1 MLPNLDPSRFSHRN
15 LLHGMNRT
23 SVCNTNRLHL
33 LQFAILFFLL
43 ATVQSI
49 SAQNGTLTF
58 IDDAPDD
65 TTADCFGDLPIAP
78 NLRAAVVLGP
88 GVFDTIEVSSFD
100 ELSSPNAPCTGGSVI
115 RIWEREGD
123 LNTIR
128 EEQVINI
135 GPAPGDN
142 APTFNLGL
150 LPPFR
155 DTVDCR
161 LVNEAGDPASYDRWL
176 GDRRV
181 AAAAAVMEDCA
192 PIVSLT
198 DDAPD
203 TLINFA
209 CNDTLKVTF
218 IATDLCGDTA
228 SLAFHY
234 VTVDTIAPEI
244 IGAVNDSFRL
254 SCADPFPI
262 VPEIIVEDCD
272 TSANLMFTETTTQ
285 LLDGSCRE
293 YNYDVRR
300 SWVATDRCGFSTVV
314 RQIIEV
320 RDTEVP
326 NFQRPNTIQLR
337 CDQDPEDLSITGEPT
352 ELSDDCTPVED
363 LEVTFTDENIT
374 IGVCQNRYNINRTW
388 RVTDA
393 CGNSRIRIQQI
404 RVRDEQAPS
413 FDAPPSQVS
422 VSCADYENTA
432 VTGMPFNL
440 FDNCDPTVNL
450 SFEDD
455 ITPGN
460 CPGNFLVSREWRIFD
475 DCGNDRFFTQ
485 VLTVTDT
492 SAPVII
498 NAPED
503 LITSCNSNVTQQFR
517 FNTWLEELG
526 GARFNDNC
534 TNEDELTII
543 LVESGTNN
551 FPLLPEINCTEADGT
566 VRRISVD
573 IIVTDNCGNS
583 TTSTMQYRQIDE
595 QSINIFDCPVSQVLT
610 TDPGFCSTEVI
621 LPPPTIQDQCSSG
634 TPFQLNLRD
643 TVEITSA
650 ATNQAELGSVPVDPL
665 EFNLVIPTGLPVN
678 GFTTGRFTITLEN
691 VDAEGDDE
699 FFFIYAEDGTLLGT
713 TEQGTVQCETVVT
726 LDSITPVQFTRFAND
741 GVVTFRLEP
750 NIPEGQPGTFAI
762 NNLCDGGSRAY
773 IHLQQAAFRLTEIV
787 YEVDIDGN
795 GFTVVDPV
803 DNVTTRLDVGLHQIT
818 YRGTDCGGS
827 VDECSFTITIE
838 DQEPPVITCPENID
852 VELAPDSCQ
861 SSIELPLPLS
871 VEDNCDPY
879 TVTTE
884 TFPADGNLLLFPFN
898 FDPNLNGFQAGAIFA
913 DLNNIPA
920 GLTDSVDIDVRFI
933 GNFSNPRA
941 NLNVVFPDGTIL
953 GSSARG
959 DASCSEEG
967 TLHLRAA
974 AQSILA
980 QADESG
986 NLRLTLRPSIVTVPP
1001 GQEGDGVTPCD
1012 EDNIM
1017 EEGGDDAIS
1026 GAAVTVTYRT
1036 LFPNYFTT
1044 GATVTQT
1051 LSTSAS
1057 NPAPRLTF
1065 NQGLTNF
1072 SYLISDMSGNSDT
1085 CSFTVSVRDVTPPT
1099 AVCTPTTVF
1108 VDPSGLLP
1116 ITVDPSVVGGNSS
1129 DNCAIDSIRLS
1140 PNVFSCDQYGQ
1151 TINISLVLADASG
1164 NQDSCSTI
1172 VSIAPLPPS
1181 PTAST
1186 SVCGG
1191 DTLRLFTNP
1200 PTLAEPGQIIYT
1212 FQWFSPDGNLISTL
1226 ENPVIPGVDESQ
1238 EGAYRVVI
1246 RGLTGCSAEAVV
1258 NIDIG
1263 NIPSAPTIEAPL
1275 RVCIGDNAALTSVS
1289 TYSGQVRYE
1298 WFRGQPGAGTLVGE
1312 SFVATFLAPFTNG
1325 TQTGD
1330 FYAIAYVNG
1339 CPSPP
1344 SNVVTVGTVEQ
1355 PTVGLLSPE
1364 QEVCEFSTFSI
1375 SAEGLASLTYIWTG
1389 PNDFSAEGQ
1398 TIMIE
1403 NVLADDAGTYTVR
1416 SVRSEGCFS
1425 EPTSVALTVL
1435 PADAGTNLLPVAP
1448 VCPSDTLQLEAA
1460 DGSGTNYIFSGPN
1473 GLVFNHPESVLRI
1486 APVTPLVA
1494 GEWTVRIQRGECSS
1508 AASAPITVTLGTSPT
1523 PSTFTIP
1530 DPVCSGNDLIL
1541 QGGSNVAG
1549 SSYNWSGPDGF
1560 TAEGIAVSISDV
1572 DTSANGDY
1580 VLMVTSPS
1588 GCFALDTL
1596 SVDVLPGI
1604 TIDSINVSSGQ
1615 CLSGGELVSL
1625 SASITPALPAGGDY
1639 LFRWSGPE
1647 GTSTNDTLIIPNVSL
1662 ASNGTYSLT
1671 VENADGCIS
1680 SQFSMNVEF
1689 DFAPVRPTTPF
1700 TESGLTSVCESA
1712 NLELMTNDFGSG
1724 VTYLWR
1730 LGDGTVIPTTSNNLT
1745 LQDVDASLSGS
1756 YTVRV
1761 VRGNCTSLPSEGQM
1775 ITITPFPAITVSAND
1790 PACGGQPI
1798 NFQAT
1803 DLAGASYAWRGPNN
1817 FSSSL
1822 PNPTIVRADAAVHAG
1837 TYSVV
1842 ATQNGCSSDTMFVNV
1857 SVLPTPGVPVVQPVD
1872 PVCLSDPDALLSL
1885 IVNPNTA
1892 TAGATYTWFI
1902 QEGQVQVGET
1912 TDMLSLDI
1920 TDFGLFE
1927 GGGLFGF
1934 SVRSNLNGC
1943 SSELSTPVNIRIDA
1957 ADDFQPDAGRDTVIC
1972 EGIFL
1977 LDASPGGIG
1986 TGRWS
1991 LIEGTGD
1998 ITIINPGSRT
2008 TAVQGLTQF
2017 GGPYQFAWTLS
2028 NGSCLNYAADTIRLM
2043 VTDGEE
2049 AEAGDDVLACIRE
2062 EVRLNATAATM
2073 VGSGGRWTQ
2082 ALAQDILGVE
2092 IISPTDPNTI
2102 IRGLQADNVYSF
2114 TWTVTSNCGVKE
2126 DVVVVNVSDPTPFAG
2141 PDETVCNDDRS
2152 TILAADEPT
2161 IGSSGRWFTPVPDMT
2176 IVDPESPT
2184 TMAIGLIPGSNLFIW
2199 EVDEGFCGDRSRDT
2213 VVITYS
2219 EPPQPR
2225 DDQYDVAF
2233 QGSVTFDPTEN
2244 DELPD
2249 GSTITFGDIP
2259 MGATLTINDDGTFAF
2274 KAPANFAGELAVDY
2288 TVSSLGCS
2296 SATATVFFRIGDDAS
2311 CEVPNIF
2318 TPNGDGMNDR
2328 FIVPCL
2334 LNLDQFP
2341 NSQVTIYN
2349 QWGDEVFR
2357 SGTPYLS
2364 DWDGTYQ
2371 GSPLPV
2377 ATYFYTINFG
2387 GARDGATGSVR
2398 IER

>member
-1 MLPNLDPSRFSHRN
+1 
-15 LLHGMNRT
+15 MNRT
-23 SVCNTNRLHL
+23 SVCTPNRWHL
-33 LQFAILFFLL
+33 LQFVTLFFLL
-43 ATVQSI
+43 ATAQSI
-49 SAQNGTLTF
+49 SAQNGTLAF
-58 IDDAPDD
+58 IDNAPDD
-65 TTADCFGDLPIAP
+65 TVADCFGDLPIAP
-78 NLRAAVVLGP
+78 NLRAVVVLGP
-88 GVFDTIEVSSFD
+88 GIFDTIEVASFD

-115 RIWEREGD
+115 RVWEREGD
-123 LNTIR
+123 FNTIR
-128 EEQVINI
+128 EEQVIVFE
-135 GPAPGDN
+135 PAPGDN
-142 APTFNLGL
+142 APTFNTAL
-150 LPPFR
+150 LPSFR
-155 DTVDCR
+155 DTVDCQ
-161 LVNEAGDPASYDRWL
+161 LVNAPGDPASYDRWL

-181 AAAAAVMEDCA
+181 AVAAAVMMDCA

-218 IATDLCGDTA
+218 IARDLCGDTA

-234 VTVDTIAPEI
+234 VTVDTVAPVI

-254 SCADPFPI
+254 SCADQFPL
-262 VPEIIVEDCD
+262 VPEVSVEDCD
-272 TSANLMFTETTTQ
+272 TSATLMFTETTTQ

-293 YNYDVRR
+293 YNYDLRR
-300 SWVATDRCGFSTVV
+300 SWVATDRCGLSTIV
-314 RQIIEV
+314 RQLIEV

-326 NFQRPNTIQLR
+326 DFRRPNTIQLR
-337 CDQDPEDLSITGEPT
+337 CDQNPEDLSLTGEPT
-352 ELSDDCTPVED
+352 EVTDDCTPTED
-363 LEVTFTDENIT
+363 LEVTFTDEIIP
-374 IGVCQNRYNINRTW
+374 IGSCQSRFNINRTW

-404 RVRDEQAPS
+404 RVRDEFAPS

-450 SFEDD
+450 SYEDE

-460 CPGNFLVSREWRIFD
+460 CSGNFLVSREWRIFD

-485 VLTVTDT
+485 TLTVTDT
-492 SAPVII
+492 SAPAII
-498 NAPED
+498 TAPED
-503 LITSCNSNVTQQFR
+503 LITSCNSDRELGFR
-517 FNTWLEELG
+517 FNSWLADLG

-534 TNEDELTII
+534 TSDDELSIT

-551 FPLLPEINCTEADGT
+551 FPLLPEISCAEADGT
-566 VRRISVD
+566 VRRISID
-573 IIVTDNCGNS
+573 IIVADNCGNTS
-583 TTSTMQYRQIDE
+583 TTTMQYRQIDE
-595 QSINIFDCPVSQVLT
+595 QPINIFDCPVSQVIPT
-610 TDPGFCSTEVI
+610 EPGLCSAEVV
-621 LPPPTIQDQCSSG
+621 LAPPTIQDQCSSG
-634 TPFQLNLRD
+634 SPFQLNLRD

-665 EFNLVIPTGLPVN
+665 EFNLVIPDALPVN

-726 LDSITPVQFTRFAND
+726 LDSITPFQFTRFASD

-773 IHLQQAAFRLTEIV
+773 IHLRQAAFRLTEIV
-787 YEVDIDGN
+787 YEVDIDGS
-795 GFTVVDPV
+795 GFNVVDPV
-803 DNVTTRLDVGLHQIT
+803 ADVVTRLDAGLHQIT

-827 VDECSFTITIE
+827 VDECSFTLTIE

-852 VELAPDSCQ
+852 VELSPDSCE
-861 SSIELPLPLS
+861 ITLALPPLVS

-884 TFPADGNLLLFPFN
+884 TLPANGSLQFFPFN
-898 FDPNLNGFQAGAIFA
+898 FDPNLNSFQAGAVFA
-913 DLNNIPA
+913 DLTNIPA
-920 GLTDSVDIDVRFI
+920 GLTDSVDIDVRFV
-933 GNFSNPRA
+933 GNFGNPRA
-941 NLNVVFPDGTIL
+941 NLSVLLPDGTVL
-953 GSSARG
+953 GTSARG

-974 AQSILA
+974 AQNILA
-980 QADESG
+980 QADANG
-986 NLRLTLRPSIVTVPP
+986 NVRLTLQPTIVTVPP
-1001 GQEGDGVTPCD
+1001 GQVGDGVTPCNAAAVTAD
-1012 EDNIM
+1012 GAND
-1017 EEGGDDAIS
+1017 GIS
-1026 GAAVTVTYRT
+1026 GAAVTVSYRT
-1036 LFPNYFTT
+1036 LFPSFFTT
-1044 GATVTQT
+1044 GATLTPTQQT
-1051 LSTSAS
+1051 TAA
-1057 NPAPRLTF
+1057 APTPRVTF

-1072 SYLISDMSGNSDT
+1072 SYLLSDMGGNSDT
-1085 CSFTVSVRDVTPPT
+1085 CSFTVMVRDVTPPT

-1129 DNCAIDSIRLS
+1129 DNCAIDSMRLS

-1151 TINISLVLADASG
+1151 TIDVTLVLADASG

-1181 PTAST
+1181 PTATT

-1200 PTLAEPGQIIYT
+1200 PTVAEPGQTIYT
-1212 FQWFSPDGNLISTL
+1212 FQWFSPAGNLISTQ

-1246 RGLTGCSAEAVV
+1246 RGLTGCSSEAVV

-1263 NIPSAPTIEAPL
+1263 NIPTAPIIEAPQ
-1275 RVCIGDNAALTSVS
+1275 RVCIGDDAALTSVS
-1289 TYSGQVRYE
+1289 SYSGQVRYE
-1298 WFRGQPGAGTLVGE
+1298 WFRGQPGAGTFVGE
-1312 SFVATFLAPFTNG
+1312 SFVATFLAPFADG
-1325 TQTGD
+1325 TMTGN
-1330 FYAIAYVNG
+1330 FYAIAFVNG
-1339 CPSPP
+1339 CESPP

-1355 PTVGLLSPE
+1355 PTAGLPVSAE
-1364 QEVCEFSTFSI
+1364 EACEFSTFTI
-1375 SAEGLASLTYIWTG
+1375 TAEGMASLTYVWTG
-1389 PNDFSAEGQ
+1389 PNGFSFEGR

-1416 SVRSEGCFS
+1416 SVRSGGCFS
-1425 EPTSVALTVL
+1425 EPVSVELTVL
-1435 PADAGTNLLPVAP
+1435 PADAGTELLPVAP
-1448 VCPSDTLQLEAA
+1448 VCPSDTLVLTAA
-1460 DGSGTNYIFSGPN
+1460 DASGTRYTFSGPN
-1473 GLVFNHPESVLRI
+1473 GLVFERAEPFLRI
-1486 APVTPLVA
+1486 APVTSAVA
-1494 GEWTVRIQRGECSS
+1494 GQWTVRIQRDDCFS
-1508 AASAPITVTLGTSPT
+1508 AASEPVFVTLGASPNPT
-1523 PSTFTIP
+1523 VFTIP
-1530 DPVCSGNDLIL
+1530 DPVCTGNDLIL

-1549 SSYNWSGPDGF
+1549 SSYSWSGPNGF
-1560 TAEGIAVSISDV
+1560 TAEGIAVNIPNV
-1572 DTSANGDY
+1572 DTPANGAY
-1580 VLMVTSPS
+1580 VLTVTSPA

-1596 SVDVLPGI
+1596 SVNVLPGI
-1604 TIDSINVSSGQ
+1604 TIDSINVSSGS

-1639 LFRWSGPE
+1639 IFRWTGPE
-1647 GTSTNDTLIIPNVSL
+1647 GTSSNDTLVIPNVSL

-1671 VENADGCIS
+1671 VENGDGCVS
-1680 SQFSMNVEF
+1680 SRFSTNVEF
-1689 DFAPVRPTTPF
+1689 DFAPARPIRPF
-1700 TESGLTSVCESA
+1700 TESGATSVCEGS
-1712 NLELMTNDFGSG
+1712 NLELMTNDFGAG
-1724 VTYLWR
+1724 ATYLWR

-1745 LQDVDASLSGS
+1745 LQDVTADLTGV

-1761 VRGNCTSLPSEGQM
+1761 LRGNCTSLPSEGQTL
-1775 ITITPFPAITVSAND
+1775 TITPFPVITVSAND
-1790 PACGGQPI
+1790 PACEGQAI

-1803 DLAGASYAWRGPNN
+1803 DLAGATYAWRGPNN

-1822 PNPTIVRADAAVHAG
+1822 PNPTIISADATVHAG

-1842 ATQNGCSSDTMFVNV
+1842 ATQNGCPSDTMFVEV
-1857 SVLPTPGVPVVQPVD
+1857 SVRPTPRVPVVQPVD
-1872 PVCLSDPDALLSL
+1872 PICLSDPGAVLSL
-1885 IVNPNTA
+1885 VVNPNTS
-1892 TAGATYTWFI
+1892 TDGATYSWFI
-1902 QEGQVQVGET
+1902 QNGQVQVGET
-1912 TDMLSLDI
+1912 TAALTLDI

-1943 SSELSTPVNIRIDA
+1943 SSALSTPVNVRIDA
-1957 ADDFQPDAGRDTVIC
+1957 ADDFQPNAGRDTVIC

-1977 LDASPGGIG
+1977 LDAAPGGAG
-1986 TGRWS
+1986 SGRWS
-1991 LIEGTGD
+1991 LVAGTGD
-1998 ITIINPGSRT
+1998 ITIINPGSRI

-2028 NGSCLNYAADTIRLM
+2028 NGSCLNYAADTITLT

-2049 AEAGDDVLACIRE
+2049 AEAGDDILACVRDE
-2062 EVRLNATAATM
+2062 TRLNATAVTM
-2073 VGSGGRWTQ
+2073 VGSGGVWTQ

-2092 IISPTDPNTI
+2092 IVSPNDPNTE
-2102 IRGLQADNVYSF
+2102 IRGLRPDNVYSF

-2152 TILAADEPT
+2152 AVLAADEPT
-2161 IGSSGRWFTPVPDMT
+2161 IGSAGRWLTPVADMT
-2176 IVDPESPT
+2176 ISDPESPT
-2184 TMAIGLIPGSNLFIW
+2184 TMVIGLVPGENLFVW
-2199 EVDEGFCGDRSRDT
+2199 EVDGGFCGDRSRDT
-2213 VVITYS
+2213 VVITYA

-2225 DDQYDVAF
+2225 DDDYDVAF
-2233 QGSVTFDPTEN
+2233 QESVTFDPTEN

-2249 GSTITFGDIP
+2249 GATVTFGELP
-2259 MGATLTINDDGTFAF
+2259 MGASLTTNADGTFTF
-2274 KAPANFAGELAVDY
+2274 KAPANFAGELSVDY
-2288 TVSSLGCS
+2288 FVNSPSCS
-2296 SATATVFFRIGDDAS
+2296 SATATVFFRIGDDAE
-2311 CEVPNIF
+2311 CAVPNIF
-2318 TPNGDGMNDR
+2318 TPNGDGMNDL

-2334 LNLDQFP
+2334 LNTDQFP

-2357 SGTPYLS
+2357 SGMPYLS
-2364 DWDGTYQ
+2364 DWDGTFQ
-2371 GSPLPV
+2371 GSQLPV
-2377 ATYFYTINFG
+2377 ATYFYTIDFG
-2387 GARDGATGSVR
+2387 GAREGATGSVR